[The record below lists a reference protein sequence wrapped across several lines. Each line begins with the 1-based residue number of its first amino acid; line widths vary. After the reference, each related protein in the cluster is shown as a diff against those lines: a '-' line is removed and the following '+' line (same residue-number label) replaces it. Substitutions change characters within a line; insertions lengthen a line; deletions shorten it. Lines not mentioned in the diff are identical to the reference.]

1 MAGMVSIPS
10 RSGFLRAR
18 DAGEKAISNSLLVQ
32 AVVTNRTDWRVGLTA
47 SKKIGNAVARNR
59 ARRRMRALARIILAK
74 HACNGMDYVL
84 IARRD
89 TGDRPW
95 ALLETELTKSL
106 GYLHRKLG
114 VAPQASAPGDTPQH
128 NRSNTVF
135 PSRRGG

>member
-1 MAGMVSIPS
+1 MTGMVSIPS

-32 AVVTNRTDWRVGLTA
+32 AVATNHPEWRVGLTA

-59 ARRRMRALARIILAK
+59 ARRRMRALARTILAK
-74 HACNGMDYVL
+74 HARSGMDYVL

-89 TGDRPW
+89 TGNRPW
-95 ALLETELTKSL
+95 ALLEAELTKSL

-114 VAPQASAPGDTPQH
+114 VAQQAPGPSGSYRNKDE
-128 NRSNTVF
+128 TVA
-135 PSRRGG
+135 PISRQGD